1 MTNKLKFFAG
11 DLESSGLLHHLRE
24 QGSEAKLHNFALM
37 STSTQTDKHMILH
50 PMEEVDRAKLQ
61 AILDRDDVVLVIHN
75 GICYDLEALKFFGFD
90 VSKVKIVDT
99 LHLAWYLD
107 FHAGRSRF
115 GLESYGE
122 DFGVPKPPIDDWENL
137 TQEEYDHRV
146 LGDITIQKKL
156 WLKLC
161 RQFAELYNIPEDD
174 MMETNVY
181 NHHCMKYL
189 MWKGEELRQQQENQW
204 KFDVEAAKPLLEQ
217 IEKEVEGKFHALL
230 EVMPQVPVYKVAK
243 RPKKP
248 FKANGELSALGEK
261 WDEIC
266 KKHGHLFNAVDEIKY
281 VASYK
286 EPNPASPQQ
295 IKDWLFSLGWVPE
308 TFEFKKD
315 DNGERRIPQ
324 VYVKNSGGMVCPSV
338 ERLAEEVPEVQHLVG
353 LGVFKHRKAMV
364 QGWLN
369 NHDNGFLTARAQ
381 GFTNTL
387 RLKHAE
393 LVNLPS
399 GRVLLG
405 AEIRS
410 LLTVRHPDNILLGS
424 DLSSLENRLKFHF
437 QMPLDPDFVNA
448 QMSDDF
454 DPHLAIAVMA
464 GLLTQDEEN
473 FYKVVKEGFDPER
486 YMTDTLAEMLAW
498 DDEAKE
504 VEIKRIAKVR
514 AAGKQA
520 NYACQY
526 GAGAKT
532 VARSAKVS
540 LEVGKQLVEGYRELN
555 WSVDV
560 IASNTS
566 IKKTSFGDFQLNPLN
581 RMYYPLKTAKDRFST
596 LIQGSGSYVLDLWL
610 MFCNKRINQAM
621 KAGLLKFRPMLLAT
635 WHDEQVLEIYKENS
649 ELAREIVADA
659 IEDVNKAMKL
669 SVDLGC
675 DIQFGNRYSDI
686 H

>member
-24 QGSEAKLHNFALM
+24 QGSDAKLHNFALM
-37 STSTQTDKHMILH
+37 STSTVSDKHMILH
-50 PMEEVDRAKLQ
+50 PMEDSDRAKLQ

-75 GICYDLEALKFFGFD
+75 GLCYDLEALKFFGFD

-393 LVNLPS
+393 LN
-399 GRVLLG
+399 
-405 AEIRS
+405 
-410 LLTVRHPDNILLGS
+410 
-424 DLSSLENRLKFHF
+424 
-437 QMPLDPDFVNA
+437 
-448 QMSDDF
+448 
-454 DPHLAIAVMA
+454 
-464 GLLTQDEEN
+464 
-473 FYKVVKEGFDPER
+473 
-486 YMTDTLAEMLAW
+486 
-498 DDEAKE
+498 
-504 VEIKRIAKVR
+504 
-514 AAGKQA
+514 
-520 NYACQY
+520 
-526 GAGAKT
+526 
-532 VARSAKVS
+532 
-540 LEVGKQLVEGYRELN
+540 
-555 WSVDV
+555 
-560 IASNTS
+560 
-566 IKKTSFGDFQLNPLN
+566 
-581 RMYYPLKTAKDRFST
+581 
-596 LIQGSGSYVLDLWL
+596 
-610 MFCNKRINQAM
+610 
-621 KAGLLKFRPMLLAT
+621 
-635 WHDEQVLEIYKENS
+635 
-649 ELAREIVADA
+649 
-659 IEDVNKAMKL
+659 
-669 SVDLGC
+669 
-675 DIQFGNRYSDI
+675 
-686 H
+686 